1 MNQLFKVEK
10 LIRNNMQD
18 IDTLLDTIR
27 KELESFKMIREKGNE
42 NIRKEDELNKSNLKS
57 LIEVIDLTR
66 ASE

>member
-42 NIRKEDELNKSNLKS
+42 NIRKEDELNKSNLRS